1 MLLYDNLHGR
11 LKFFILNHAV
21 IILIHLVDD
30 IVPDLL
36 SVRGDE
42 PASKDLLQLF
52 LADCAT
58 FIFVDHLEGGPQ
70 VLTLQKHIFSEG
82 CGQELGIINLAVP
95 IDIHCLEH
103 CPRVHL
109 VLLEKGCHLLHTCF
123 ELIEGK
129 HAVRVGIEL
138 DEHLTQLG
146 KILRSGL

>member
-52 LADCAT
+52 LADCAAS
-58 FIFVDHLEGGPQ
+58 IFVDHLEGGPQ

-82 CGQELGIINLAVP
+82 CGQELGIINLAVAVHV
-95 IDIHCLEH
+95 HCLEH
-103 CPRVHL
+103 CSRVHL
-109 VLLEKGCHLLHTCF
+109 VLLEQGRHLLHASL
-123 ELIEGK
+123 ELVE
-129 HAVRVGIEL
+129 
-138 DEHLTQLG
+138 
-146 KILRSGL
+146 

>member
-1 MLLYDNLHGR
+1 MLLYNNLHGR
-11 LKFFILNHAV
+11 LEFFILNHAV

-52 LADCAT
+52 LADRSAS
-58 FIFVDHLEGGPQ
+58 IFVDHLEGGPQ

-82 CGQELGIINLAVP
+82 SCQELGIINLAVP
-95 IDIHCLEH
+95 VHVHGLEH
-103 CPRVHL
+103 FPRVYH
-109 VLLEKGCHLLHTCF
+109 VLLEKRCHLLHACL
-123 ELIEGK
+123 ELVEGE
-129 HAVRVGIEL
+129 HAVKVGIEL